1 MENSGFWVSYCFFL
15 CSPLLHYHYVSTSL
29 TMQIPTEALSQ
40 SHRLCFTG
48 KERDSETGFSYFGA
62 RYYDS
67 DLMTGWLSVDP
78 MVDKFPNISPYAY
91 CTWNPIKLVD
101 PDGEEIGDY
110 YAMNGWGR
118 LKKIGSDGNN
128 DKQTYLVTNSND
140 VSVIKENKKNG
151 QYTSTNDLFSLKPLP
166 SKMIRK
172 EMLKVVECDQMDN
185 MREYGGKGFLDE
197 NGEMFI
203 REVEDGKTWDGF
215 GNAEI
220 DMTKLKDN
228 SGINSEAIFFYHS
241 HLSGIIDIGVDKF
254 NFISHKLTDADMKN
268 ISISNRKY
276 DYMFG
281 LYGNPRVYIYNASG
295 IRASLTLDEFKN
307 IGE

>member
-1 MENSGFWVSYCFFL
+1 MVQTQSKYKQKTTPFS
-15 CSPLLHYHYVSTSL
+15 
-29 TMQIPTEALSQ
+29 SQ
-40 SHRLCFTG
+40 SFTG
-48 KERDSETGFSYFGA
+48 KERDSETGFSYFGS

-78 MVDKFPNISPYAY
+78 MADKYPGLSPYAY
-91 CTWNPIKLVD
+91 CAWNPVRLVD

-118 LKKIGSDGNN
+118 WKKIGSDGNN

-151 QYTSTNDLFSLKPLP
+151 QYTSPNDLFSLIPLP
-166 SKMIRK
+166 SKKIRK
-172 EMLKVVECDQMDN
+172 EMLKVVEYDQMDN

-197 NGEMFI
+197 NGEIFI

-268 ISISNRKY
+268 ISNSNRKY

>member
-1 MENSGFWVSYCFFL
+1 
-15 CSPLLHYHYVSTSL
+15 
-29 TMQIPTEALSQ
+29 MQQNYIKYKQKNTLFE
-40 SHRLCFTG
+40 RYTFTG
-48 KERDSETGFSYFGA
+48 KERDSETGFSYFGS

-78 MVDKFPNISPYAY
+78 MADKYPGLSPYAY
-91 CTWNPIKLVD
+91 CAWNPVRLVD

-118 LKKIGSDGNN
+118 WKKIGSDGNN
-128 DKQTYLVTNSND
+128 DGKTYLVTNSND
-140 VSVIKENKKNG
+140 VALIKANEKKG
-151 QYTSTNDLFSLKPLP
+151 QYTSTNDLFSLILLP
-166 SKMIRK
+166 SKKIRN
-172 EMLKVVECDQMDN
+172 EMLNIVEYDRRDN
-185 MREYGGKGFLDE
+185 MREYGGKAFLNE

-203 REVEDGKTWDGF
+203 REVECGKTWDGF
-215 GNAEI
+215 GDAEI

-228 SGINSEAIFFYHS
+228 SGINSEAIFWYHS
-241 HLSGIIDIGVDKF
+241 HLSGTVDIGDDKF

>member
-1 MENSGFWVSYCFFL
+1 MPQNQLEFTYKPIW
-15 CSPLLHYHYVSTSL
+15 H
-29 TMQIPTEALSQ
+29 
-40 SHRLCFTG
+40 FTG
-48 KERDSETGFSYFGA
+48 KERDSETGFSYFGS

-67 DLMTGWLSVDP
+67 DLMTGWLSVDT
-78 MVDKFPNISPYAY
+78 MADKYPGLSPYAY
-91 CTWNPIKLVD
+91 CAWNPVRLVD

-118 LKKIGSDGNN
+118 WKKIGSDGNN

-151 QYTSTNDLFSLKPLP
+151 QYTSPNDLFSLIPLP
-166 SKMIRK
+166 SKKIRK
-172 EMLKVVECDQMDN
+172 EMLKVVEYDQMDN

-197 NGEMFI
+197 NGEIFI

-215 GNAEI
+215 GDAEI

-228 SGINSEAIFFYHS
+228 SGINSEAIFLYHS
-241 HLSGIIDIGVDKF
+241 HLSGTVDIGVDKF

-268 ISISNRKY
+268 ISNSNRKY